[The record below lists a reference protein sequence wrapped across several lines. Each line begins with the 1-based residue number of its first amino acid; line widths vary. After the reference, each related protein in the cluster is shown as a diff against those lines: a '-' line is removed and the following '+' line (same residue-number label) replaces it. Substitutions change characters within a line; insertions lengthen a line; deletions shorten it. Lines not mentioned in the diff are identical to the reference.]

1 MTEKENLIL
10 FAKRSAI
17 NRFID
22 SAYKTMMATGNITA
36 LYKIEEDDE
45 LLKLLTERIDTY
57 KEEIENLDKQIN
69 NE

>member
-45 LLKLLTERIDTY
+45 LLELLTERIETY

>member
-1 MTEKENLIL
+1 MTEKESLIL

-17 NRFID
+17 SRFID

-45 LLKLLTERIDTY
+45 LLELLTERIETY